1 MKHLLVP
8 YAHKDVLASWHWKVG
23 RHANVVALSLSG
35 DAFFRDE
42 DGRVQ
47 WLDTGA
53 GIVEQVA
60 SDEAEFWAV
69 LADPERAGELLLQ
82 PVVESFLNARGP
94 FPVGQCLGYLKLPIF
109 GGDYAGKNRV
119 LLPVGEHFLFTG
131 ELHERIRD
139 LPDGSQVRIKVVD

>member
-8 YAHKDVLASWHWKVG
+8 DDHEDVLASWRWKVG

-42 DGRVQ
+42 DGRVH

-53 GIVEQVA
+53 GTVEHVA
-60 SDEAEFWAV
+60 SDEDWFWAV
-69 LADPERAGELLLQ
+69 LTDPERAGELLLQ
-82 PVVESFLNARGP
+82 PVVESFLETRGS
-94 FPVGQCLGYLKLPIF
+94 FPVGKCLGYLKLPVF
-109 GGDYAGKNRV
+109 GGEYAGTNRV
-119 LLPVGEHFLFTG
+119 LLPVAEHFLFTG

-139 LPDGSQVRIKVVD
+139 LPDGSQVRVTVVD